1 MNQNQKENTF
11 KVMVV
16 DDDKDLREMLV
27 TLINSSGKLDAEAVP
42 FASGEEALD
51 KMEEEHFDIVLTDQ
65 RMNGISGIELLTRIK
80 DEYPETIRLLIT
92 AYSDVK
98 TAKDAVNDAQVHY
111 YLEKPCSNEEIIS
124 TLHRELERLDE
135 RKSMDI
141 VKIDRMMDVRD
152 ILENFKKSLTSVSK
166 EHPGIVSLPRYGKKG
181 RFNMLLEFD
190 GPTEFNKFSFELKD
204 NEELQQNYR
213 PRVED
218 VQVFEDRYLV
228 TVSLKP

>member
-1 MNQNQKENTF
+1 MIPNKSENTF

-16 DDDKDLREMLV
+16 DDDKDLRDMLV
-27 TLINSSGKLDAEAVP
+27 TLINSSGKLDAEAIPV
-42 FASGEEALD
+42 ASGEEALD

-65 RMNGISGIELLTRIK
+65 RMDGISGIELLTRIK
-80 DEYPETIRLLIT
+80 DEYPETIRILIT

-98 TAKDAVNDAQVHY
+98 TARDAVNDAKVHY
-111 YLEKPCSNEEIIS
+111 YLEKPCSNEEIIT
-124 TLHRELERLDE
+124 TLNRELERLEE
-135 RKSMDI
+135 RKSLDI
-141 VKIDRMMDVRD
+141 VKVGRMMDVRD
-152 ILENFKKSLTSVSK
+152 VLENFKRSFSSVSK
-166 EHPGIVSLPRYGKKG
+166 EHAGIVSLPRYGKKG

-204 NEELQQNYR
+204 NEELQQNHQ

-218 VQVFEDRYLV
+218 VQIFENRYLV